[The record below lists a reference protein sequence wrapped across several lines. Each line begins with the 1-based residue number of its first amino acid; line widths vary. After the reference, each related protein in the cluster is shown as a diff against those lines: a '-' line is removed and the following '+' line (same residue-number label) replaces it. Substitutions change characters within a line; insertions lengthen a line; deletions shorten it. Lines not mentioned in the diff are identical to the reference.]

1 MTVKTKL
8 CFIRISEVAVKI
20 IIETQFNFRR
30 YKFKMSKLE
39 TKIGFVGGGA
49 MAQAIAEGL
58 IMSGTVDPVN
68 IMASATSSRFKD
80 WWTSRYILNCVY
92 ILFNHF

>member
-1 MTVKTKL
+1 M
-8 CFIRISEVAVKI
+8 
-20 IIETQFNFRR
+20 
-30 YKFKMSKLE
+30 MSKLE

-58 IMSGTVDPVN
+58 IMSGTVDPTN

-80 WWTSRYILNCVY
+80 WWTSR
-92 ILFNHF
+92 